1 MESPLFTHSKPNDLS
16 QVDHFRC
23 EMEFAGVFYPK
34 SISLYALP
42 IPKKGPVAH
51 K

>member
-23 EMEFAGVFYPK
+23 EMEFARVFYPK
-34 SISLYALP
+34 SISPYALP
-42 IPKKGPVAH
+42 IPK
-51 K
+51 